1 MREASRSPRVSATQ
15 ASSTACSNSLK
26 VPEAWRRRIRRGVA
40 RGRGLDAIF
49 NRLSQGALAQPGVLA
64 AMESADHAGAKALVE
79 DLLAIAGI
87 DAVGGRSAG
96 EIADRFLEQAA
107 LRSGEPIE
115 AEKRAVLEA
124 FLAISGDPDE
134 AAIKL
139 RRLADS
145 AGLDLGSALDA
156 FERRNGFIAARGVAI
171 DETRFSAAFV
181 RDFEYYTGFVF
192 EAHDPGLPGAK
203 TALSGGRYDGLARRL
218 GAAEDIPAVGAA
230 ITLDRL
236 ANGGRPL
243 MASAFG
249 NGAEGPFVLAKSLP
263 RERLQEAAAAFFA
276 GAGLELVQGR
286 GARDYRG
293 AVAGLAGVEVA
304 YVSSAEIVGQ
314 LAAGA
319 AHFGVAG
326 EDLVREKVADVEARL
341 ELLSPLGFG
350 HANVVVAAPQAWI
363 DVRTMA
369 DLDDVASAYRAKRG
383 ERMRVATKYVNLT
396 RRFFAEHGVADYRIV
411 ESLGATEGAP
421 ASGAAELI
429 VDITTTGAT
438 LPPMR

>member
-1 MREASRSPRVSATQ
+1 MTPTLHAPTPADPASQAPRSAGERALDYFLEAGFERTEPPILHPAAIFLDMSGEEVRRRLFLTADSSGEELCLRPEYTIPVCRAYLASGNAGGTAEYSYLGPVFRAQAGQGGERTQ
-15 ASSTACSNSLK
+15 TGLESFGRRDAEAADAEIFALAMEAAAIAGGVPLAARLGDAGLIDSLLESLK

-145 AGLDLGSALDA
+145 ARLDLGSALDA

-236 ANGGRPL
+236 ANGG
-243 MASAFG
+243 
-249 NGAEGPFVLAKSLP
+249 
-263 RERLQEAAAAFFA
+263 ER
-276 GAGLELVQGR
+276 
-286 GARDYRG
+286 
-293 AVAGLAGVEVA
+293 
-304 YVSSAEIVGQ
+304 
-314 LAAGA
+314 
-319 AHFGVAG
+319 
-326 EDLVREKVADVEARL
+326 
-341 ELLSPLGFG
+341 
-350 HANVVVAAPQAWI
+350 
-363 DVRTMA
+363 
-369 DLDDVASAYRAKRG
+369 
-383 ERMRVATKYVNLT
+383 
-396 RRFFAEHGVADYRIV
+396 
-411 ESLGATEGAP
+411 
-421 ASGAAELI
+421 
-429 VDITTTGAT
+429 
-438 LPPMR
+438 